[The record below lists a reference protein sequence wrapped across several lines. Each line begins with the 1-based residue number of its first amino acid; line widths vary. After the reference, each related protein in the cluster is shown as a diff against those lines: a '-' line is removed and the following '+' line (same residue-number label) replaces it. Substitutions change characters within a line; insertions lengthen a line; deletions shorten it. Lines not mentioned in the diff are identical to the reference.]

1 MIKIRL
7 ITGTQSVLNRL
18 TLVTLVI
25 LCLDQVEELV
35 HIKQHG
41 VEVQKHSVIICAFI
55 TTRKQSLGQGNIFTS
70 MSFFLSTGEGV
81 GFLACIT
88 GHMTRGS
95 SSRGSAS
102 GGSPQGV
109 CSRRVCIQ
117 GVCIQG
123 WSVSRGVCIQGV
135 CL

>member
-18 TLVTLVI
+18 TLVTLVV

-35 HIKQHG
+35 HIKQHE
-41 VEVQKHSVIICAFI
+41 VEVQKHSVIVCTFI
-55 TTRKQSLGQGNIFTS
+55 TTHKQSFRQGNIFTS
-70 MSFFLSTGEGV
+70 MSFFLSIGEGV
-81 GFLACIT
+81 GFPAYII
-88 GHMTRGS
+88 GHMTRGCA
-95 SSRGSAS
+95 SRDLPLEGL
-102 GGSPQGV
+102 PQGV

-117 GVCIQG
+117 G
-123 WSVSRGVCIQGV
+123 WSASRGVCIQGV